1 MTHFG
6 HSHVDDSSGTEQA
19 LDIGATSRAITITIR
34 LEASNASC
42 KTTFKLPRFRVKAL
56 HHTLGEWLESTK
68 DQDE

>member
-42 KTTFKLPRFRVKAL
+42 KTTFNLPIKAL